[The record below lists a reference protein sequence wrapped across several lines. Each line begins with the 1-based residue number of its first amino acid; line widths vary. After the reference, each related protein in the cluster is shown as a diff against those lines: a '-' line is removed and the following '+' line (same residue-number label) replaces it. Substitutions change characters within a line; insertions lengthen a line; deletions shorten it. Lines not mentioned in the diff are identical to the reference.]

1 MSTYSPMMR
10 QYNSMKRKY
19 PGTIVFFRLG
29 DFYEM
34 FDEDAKLVSGLLG
47 LTLTA
52 RDAGGGERAPMCGVP
67 YHSATGYIQKL
78 TALGYKIAICEQ
90 ISDPETS
97 RGLVD
102 RDVVRIVTPG
112 TAFVSDETE
121 SRQNRYILS
130 LVINKK
136 VVGAAY
142 ADVGTGEFCAF
153 ETADVAGLPDALALV
168 NPVEIIADA
177 ETKAMLS
184 RYAQMDGI
192 CVTDYDYAAP
202 GSALAGKSLANT
214 FSRET
219 LEVSGVLEMPAA
231 SRAVAGLLSY
241 IMETQRVGMAHITDI
256 RVVNCQNEMAIN
268 KLSRRNLELTQS
280 LSGERGKSLL
290 SVIDKTVTS
299 SGARLLRRW
308 VERPLLDARKI
319 TERHDAVEYLYN
331 EPDTLKEIRSVLKG
345 AADLERLLCKLS
357 YRTLNP
363 RDCLALSRT
372 LERTAK
378 LQTITIPI
386 TTAGRD
392 MPPMLTALFKQAD
405 PLEDLTALINRMISP
420 NASADIRDGGVIQEG
435 YSEELDSLRAASGEG
450 LMWMEKLENRERV
463 STGIRS
469 LKVIY
474 NRVFGYLI
482 EVTKTHAD
490 KVPDRY
496 MRRQT
501 LTAGE
506 RYTTEELMDI
516 ERRITGS
523 KDKANKLEE
532 QLFATLR
539 DYITN
544 YIKRIIG
551 TAFAI
556 ETLDALAS
564 LASAAIENQ
573 YVRPSINSDG
583 VICIKDGRHPV
594 VERVPEDEGFI
605 PNDTTLSANERFQ
618 IITGPNMAGKSTY
631 MRQVALIVLL
641 NQIGSFVPASSAS
654 LCLVDKLFTR
664 VGASDDLASG
674 QSTFLV
680 EMKEMAAIL
689 DAATPRSLIL
699 LDEIGRGTA
708 TFDGLSIAWAIVEY
722 ISNKEKLGALT
733 MFATHYHELAE
744 LEGKLDGV
752 VNYYARVKV
761 QGEEILFLR
770 KIERGNAQSSYGVHA
785 ARLAGLPKQVVARA
799 NSILAKIEA
808 QTHGR
813 HSISRNILGMDKVT
827 KHEQLQL
834 GDSERT
840 EFIEYARRINVLALN
855 PIEAQT
861 ELMRLHE
868 RALRL

>member
-1 MSTYSPMMR
+1 MMK
-10 QYNSMKRKY
+10 QYYSMKRQY

-52 RDAGGGERAPMCGVP
+52 RDSGGGERAPMCGVP
-67 YHSATGYIQKL
+67 YHSASTYIQKL
-78 TALGYKIAICEQ
+78 TAKGYKIAICEQ
-90 ISDPETS
+90 ISDPATS

-121 SRQNRYILS
+121 FRQNRYILS
-130 LVINKK
+130 LVVAKK
-136 VVGAAY
+136 TVGAAY
-142 ADVGTGEFCAF
+142 ADIGTGEFCAF
-153 ETADVAGLPDALALV
+153 EVSDIAGLPDALDLV
-168 NPVEIIADA
+168 NPVEVIAEA
-177 ETKAMLS
+177 ETKSVIRQYIGL
-184 RYAQMDGI
+184 DDVNI
-192 CVTDYDYAAP
+192 TDYDFAAP
-202 GSALAGKSLANT
+202 GVSSAGKILAG
-214 FSRET
+214 T
-219 LEVSGVLEMPAA
+219 LSQDALSASGILGMPAA
-231 SRAVAGLLSY
+231 CRAAAGLLSY
-241 IMETQRVGMAHITDI
+241 ISETQKVGMAHITDI
-256 RVVNCQNEMAIN
+256 RIVNYQNEMSIN

-280 LSGERGKSLL
+280 ISGENNKSLF
-290 SVIDKTVTS
+290 SIIDNTVTS

-308 VERPLLDARKI
+308 VEHPLFDA
-319 TERHDAVEYLYN
+319 ERIRRRHEAVEYLYG
-331 EPDTLKEIRSVLKG
+331 DTGLLNEIRGILKG
-345 AADLERLLCKLS
+345 TADLERLLCKLS

-363 RDCLALSRT
+363 RDCLALGRT
-372 LERTAK
+372 LERATQ
-378 LQTITIPI
+378 LRSVSGI
-386 TTAGRD
+386 D
-392 MPPMLTALFKQAD
+392 MPAALSGLLTKID
-405 PLEDLTALINRMISP
+405 PLDELTSLIGRMISP
-420 NASADIRDGGVIQEG
+420 DAPSDIRDGGVIQQG
-435 YSEELDSLRAASGEG
+435 YNEELDSLRAASNEG
-450 LMWMEKLENRERV
+450 LVWIEKLEDRERQA
-463 STGIRS
+463 TGIRA
-469 LKVIY
+469 LKISY

-482 EVTKTHAD
+482 EVSKSNTG

-496 MRRQT
+496 IRRQT
-501 LTAGE
+501 LTNGE

-532 QLFATLR
+532 QLFSTLR
-539 DYITN
+539 DYISN
-544 YIKRIIG
+544 YVRRIIS
-551 TAFAI
+551 TASSM
-556 ETLDALAS
+556 ETLDALSS
-564 LASAAIENQ
+564 LALAAIENQ
-573 YVRPSINSDG
+573 YVRASLNDEGFIEIHG
-583 VICIKDGRHPV
+583 GRHPV
-594 VERVPEDEGFI
+594 VERMMDSGEFI
-605 PNDTTLSANERFQ
+605 PNDTCLDNKERFQ

-641 NQIGSFVPASSAS
+641 NQIGSFVPADSAN
-654 LCLVDKLFTR
+654 LCLVDKMFTR

-680 EMKEMAAIL
+680 EMREMAAIL
-689 DAATPRSLIL
+689 DSATPRSLVL

-708 TFDGLSIAWAIVEY
+708 TFDGLSIAWALVEH

-752 VNYYARVKV
+752 VNYFARVKA

-770 KIERGNAQSSYGVHA
+770 KIERGSAQSSYGVHV

-799 NSILAKIEA
+799 QSILAKIEA

-813 HSISRNILGMDKVT
+813 HSISKNILGVDKVT

-834 GDSERT
+834 GESDRA
-840 EFIEYARRINVLALN
+840 EFIEYTRQLNVLAMN

-861 ELMRLHE
+861 ELFRLHE